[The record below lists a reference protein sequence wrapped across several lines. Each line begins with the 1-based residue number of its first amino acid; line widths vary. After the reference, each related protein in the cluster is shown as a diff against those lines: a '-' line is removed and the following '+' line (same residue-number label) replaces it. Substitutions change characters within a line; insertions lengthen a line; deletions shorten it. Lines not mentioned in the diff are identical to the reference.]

1 MFISKRKTLPMNKVL
16 VTPLTASVKEQQ
28 QQQQQ
33 KTLKTKTGI

>member
-28 QQQQQ
+28 QQQ